1 MSENEKQTNY
11 FEFENRRMQM
21 IMSWMIS
28 IVLFSAGA
36 FLLFALIHL
45 DEKEALYW
53 DRLLC
58 AQFPVIVGVPLAGLG
73 ALFVTLILKIAVGPL
88 EFEIAGLKF
97 QGGAAPIVFWIL
109 CFLSIVLAISMLW
122 QTGIDPVCVL
132 QEDQA
137 VLSSSSLTHP
147 R

>member
-1 MSENEKQTNY
+1 MSENDDQPQY

-21 IMSWMIS
+21 IMSWVVS
-28 IVLFSAGA
+28 IVLFSFGA
-36 FLLFALIHL
+36 FLLFALVKL
-45 DEKEALYW
+45 DPNEAQYW
-53 DRLLC
+53 DKLLC

-73 ALFVTLILKIAVGPL
+73 ALFVTLILKIAIGPL

-122 QTGIDPVCVL
+122 QTGIDPVC
-132 QEDQA
+132 
-137 VLSSSSLTHP
+137 
-147 R
+147 